1 MNAKAPGK
9 AAGKCDDDSAATMF
23 GNSVLDIGNYFNG
36 VLMLDFSMN
45 QARAELERAG
55 RYRLCFSWIH
65 EAA

>member
-1 MNAKAPGK
+1 
-9 AAGKCDDDSAATMF
+9 
-23 GNSVLDIGNYFNG
+23 
-36 VLMLDFSMN
+36 MLDFSMN